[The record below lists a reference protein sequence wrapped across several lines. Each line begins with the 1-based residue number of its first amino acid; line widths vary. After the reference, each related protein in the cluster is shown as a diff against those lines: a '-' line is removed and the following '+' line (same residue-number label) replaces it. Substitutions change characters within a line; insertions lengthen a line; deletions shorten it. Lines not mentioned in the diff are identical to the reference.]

1 MILMKHWF
9 QPVWAGVCQAPYVAV
24 TYQVAL
30 EAVVPLNRAAGD
42 RIGGRLQLLFF
53 LDDFIP
59 SIFGKPLFS
68 EHPLFS
74 R

>member
-1 MILMKHWF
+1 MPGMEKN
-9 QPVWAGVCQAPYVAV
+9 
-24 TYQVAL
+24 
-30 EAVVPLNRAAGD
+30 EAVSTTRDSARAPTARGKACPID
-42 RIGGRLQLLFF
+42 LSASASIRVGGRLQFLFF

-59 SIFGKPLFS
+59 SILAKPLFS